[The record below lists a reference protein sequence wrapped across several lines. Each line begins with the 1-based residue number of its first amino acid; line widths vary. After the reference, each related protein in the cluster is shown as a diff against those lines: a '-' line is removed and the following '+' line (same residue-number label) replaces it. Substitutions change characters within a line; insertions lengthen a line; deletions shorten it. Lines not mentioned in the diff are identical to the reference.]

1 MASTTSTSTA
11 TAMTGQEQDI
21 SLGDAKSLSKRL
33 TQNFWDDIDKHPLSE
48 FDKKV
53 TKLIVEYANSKFG
66 INTTG
71 IQPDLMKVL
80 GDSFFDLHS
89 KTLTDKNL
97 ISSSSV
103 SSVSKQTEQ
112 PDEKKKKAPKKG
124 SAADKGKMKTVDK
137 IREENTKATIEKALN
152 DVIDSFSLK
161 QFHIPSAF
169 SSKFLEIRAV
179 GILQCLNY
187 MKENFSELFGK
198 DSKIPF
204 VYNIIVVAEKF
215 IKICSTYVGESF
227 VDSSIKIA
235 FSTKLLSAM
244 QNKLNSIKKK
254 YQYFGL
260 DVCNRA
266 PHLLIATDYDYIM
279 PEKQLDLRSFQ
290 KELVDSIY
298 TSIIQD
304 KPKIVKLDPMTG
316 TGKTTIALGIVQLIK
331 QLRSRNSIDS
341 RVVVFCC
348 TVHQVLIQIGNIS
361 YFNGIKLCYASV
373 DKFRGFDITNQ
384 YDCKTDSERELILC
398 GPEAC
403 IEVMKRYP
411 DAILFND
418 EWSIGLDAKENVEKN
433 QVVID
438 NITILA
444 QCLPKI
450 TILSTATPS
459 FPQWIIEKHTEKY
472 GETDFQQISSNTVH
486 IPCEILTHEGFVFTP
501 HNWCKTSDDIHHAIR
516 KINSNPFLGRAYTAN
531 IVYNMFKIMKECN
544 IANLDSYEQ
553 IFMDAINLTADK
565 MRLVALDLLA
575 ELAKYNSDVI
585 TSVCSAKITPR
596 VISRMK
602 PVTKKTSD
610 DDIVWE
616 EDTPAGDITYNI
628 IYDKLFTTH
637 AHLCIQPTLI
647 ADLDPIS
654 FAITNGKELI
664 ELFVKKYGTLKKVQ
678 RDYENSI
685 GLWEKEKAR
694 FETDKKKTKFDSEL
708 DRLQK
713 EAEVVQSKPSIKNS
727 LQINTVSHLNKFAK
741 GSPFLNKNMEVRS
754 EIDVTDIIT
763 TNMNVPD
770 DLVILLS
777 CGVGVYGVQCP
788 FYKKTVAT
796 LMNLGKLAFVIADA
810 SIAYGINVK
819 LNRVI
824 ATVEFC
830 NAYAEKTVFQL
841 ISRAGRVGRSDT
853 AEAFL
858 PESCINEITASIKST
873 IPDDDVQ
880 GHNMELIYQKIADT
894 SASADDALIE
904 QILREHAEKE
914 EADRKRREE
923 EALALAEEKRRAEE
937 ALAIAEEKRR
947 AEEQEL
953 RRLQELKMRRRQPVT
968 QNAVSLSSVM
978 NNPPTNTVSTTG
990 FERSSTGRVDRRTPQ
1005 NAQNTQ
1011 KKKSMLDKLN
1021 SIA

>member
-1 MASTTSTSTA
+1 MASNSASTV
-11 TAMTGQEQDI
+11 TAMAEHNQDM

-71 IQPDLMKVL
+71 VQPELMKVL
-80 GDSFFDLHS
+80 GDSFFDLHHQ
-89 KTLTDKNL
+89 TLIEKNL

-103 SSVSKQTEQ
+103 SSVSSEPTKT
-112 PDEKKKKAPKKG
+112 DEKKKKAPKKG
-124 SAADKGKMKTVDK
+124 SNADKNKMKTADK
-137 IREENTKATIEKALN
+137 IREENTKATIEKALT
-152 DVIDSFSLK
+152 DAIDSFSLQ

-179 GILQCLNY
+179 GILQCLLF
-187 MKENFSELFGK
+187 MKENFSDLFGK
-198 DSKIPF
+198 DSKISF

-215 IKICSTYVGESF
+215 IKICSTYIGESF
-227 VDSSIKIA
+227 VDSSIKIP
-235 FSTKLLSAM
+235 FSAKLLSAM
-244 QNKLNSIKKK
+244 QTKLNTIKKK

-266 PHLLIATDYDYIM
+266 PHLLIATDYDHIM
-279 PEKQLDLRSFQ
+279 PEKQLDLRPFQ
-290 KELVDSIY
+290 KELIDSIY
-298 TSIIQD
+298 TSLIED

-331 QLRSRNSIDS
+331 QLRSRIPTDT

-384 YDCKTDSERELILC
+384 YDCKSDSERELILC

-459 FPQWIIEKHTEKY
+459 FPSWIVEKHTEKY
-472 GETDFQQISSNTVH
+472 GETDFHQISSNTVH
-486 IPCEILTHEGFVFTP
+486 IPCEILTHDGIVFTP
-501 HNWCKTSDDIHHAIR
+501 HAWCKTSDDIHHAIR
-516 KINSNPFLGRAYTAN
+516 KINANPFLGRAYTAN
-531 IVYNMFKIMKECN
+531 IVYNMFKIMKEN
-544 IANLDSYEQ
+544 KIANLESYEQ

-565 MRLVALDLLA
+565 MRLTAIDLLT
-575 ELAKYNSDVI
+575 ELAKYNSDI
-585 TSVCSAKITPR
+585 ISSVCSAKITPR

-602 PVTKKTSD
+602 PVTKKTSSD
-610 DDIVWE
+610 GIVWE

-628 IYDKLFTTH
+628 VYDKLFTTH

-647 ADLDPIS
+647 ADLDPIN
-654 FAITNGKELI
+654 FALTNGKELV
-664 ELFVKKYGTLKKVQ
+664 EQFVKKYGTLKKVQ

-727 LQINTVSHLNKFAK
+727 FQINTGSHINKFAK

-754 EIDVTDIIT
+754 EIDVTDILT
-763 TNMNVPD
+763 TEMNVPD
-770 DLVILLS
+770 DLVILLA
-777 CGVGVYGVQCP
+777 CGVGIYGVQCP
-788 FYKKTVAT
+788 FYKKIVAT
-796 LMNLGKLAFVIADA
+796 LMNQGKLAFVISDS

-824 ATVEFC
+824 ATAEFC
-830 NAYAEKTVFQL
+830 DAYAEKTIFQL
-841 ISRAGRVGRSDT
+841 ISRVGRVGRSDT

-858 PESCINEITASIKST
+858 PESCINEIIANIMST

-880 GHNMELIYQKIADT
+880 GRNMELIYQKIADT

-914 EADRKRREE
+914 EAERKRREE
-923 EALALAEEKRRAEE
+923 EEARIAEEKRRAEE
-937 ALAIAEEKRR
+937 AQALAEKKRLAEE
-947 AEEQEL
+947 EEL
-953 RRLQELKMRRRQPVT
+953 RRLQELKMRRRQPT
-968 QNAVSLSSVM
+968 QSTQTNAVPLSSVM
-978 NNPPTNTVSTTG
+978 SNPPTNMVITTG
-990 FERSSTGRVDRRTPQ
+990 FERSSSGRVDRRTP
-1005 NAQNTQ
+1005 Q